1 MRGEPGRG
9 LGLDLIHLASRER
22 SRSHLRFPTEMS
34 DMFDLVKQPA
44 RRFAEGL
51 ARFLAR
57 TGVTPN
63 GLTLIG
69 FCLNVAVAVVLASGA
84 LQAGGALLLLAGAFD
99 MLDGA
104 LARVT
109 GLSSRFGAFLD
120 SSLDRYSEAALL
132 FGLSFDAVR
141 RGDDAVALL
150 AFAVIVGSLMVSY
163 CRARA
168 EGLGL
173 TCEVGFAPR
182 PERVLILGLGLI
194 LGLEVVALAVLA
206 ALTHVTA
213 VQRILH
219 VRSATQEE
227 ASPSLPASQIESPP

>member
-1 MRGEPGRG
+1 
-9 LGLDLIHLASRER
+9 
-22 SRSHLRFPTEMS
+22 
-34 DMFDLVKQPA
+34 MFDQIKQPA
-44 RRFAEGL
+44 RRLAERI
-51 ARFLAR
+51 ARILAR

-63 GLTLIG
+63 GLTVIG
-69 FCLNVAVAVVLASGA
+69 FILNVGVAVVLASGT
-84 LQAGGALLLLAGAFD
+84 LQVGGALLLVAGAFD

-141 RGDDAVALL
+141 RGDEVVALL

-173 TCEVGFAPR
+173 ECEVGFAPR

-194 LGLEVVALAVLA
+194 VGLEFLALAVLA
-206 ALTHVTA
+206 GLTHVTA

-219 VRSATQEE
+219 VRAAIQAA
-227 ASPSLPASQIESPP
+227 ASPSLPASRIESPS